1 MFKKI
6 LLPTDGSEASDRAGE
21 FAISSADPNGS
32 DIIVL
37 NVIDVDYLKSLPQRD
52 LIKKIDDHLW
62 EEGKKALEKFKNK
75 IKDEKC
81 AGNCEN
87 IKLITM
93 IKEGKPEDV
102 ILKTASDEGVDHI
115 IMGKSGKDSLEKF
128 LVGSTTERV
137 VRDSKVPVSVV
148 S

>member
-21 FAISSADPNGS
+21 YAISTANLEGA

-37 NVIDVDYLKSLPQRD
+37 NVIDTSYLKSLPQRD
-52 LIKKIDDHLW
+52 LFEKLYNQLW
-62 EEGKKALEKFKNK
+62 EEGKKAVEKFKSK
-75 IKDEKC
+75 IEDEQC
-81 AGNCEN
+81 AGKCKN

-102 ILKTASDEGVDHI
+102 ILKTASDEGVDQI
-115 IMGKSGKDSLEKF
+115 IMSKSGKDGLEKF

-137 VRDSKVPVSVV
+137 VRGAKVPVIVV

>member
-21 FAISSADPNGS
+21 FAISSADPDGS

-81 AGNCEN
+81 AGNCKN

>member
-21 FAISSADPNGS
+21 FAISTANLEGA

-37 NVIDVDYLKSLPQRD
+37 NVIDLDYLKSLPQKD
-52 LIKKIDDHLW
+52 LIEKMDNQLL
-62 EEGKKALEKFKNK
+62 EEGKRAVEKFKNK
-75 IKDEKC
+75 IENEQC
-81 AGNCEN
+81 SGNCKN

-102 ILKTASDEGVDHI
+102 ILKTASDEGVDQI
-115 IMGKSGKDSLEKF
+115 IMGKSGKDRLEKF
-128 LVGSTTERV
+128 LVGSTTDRV
-137 VRDSKVPVSVV
+137 VRDAKIPVSVV

>member
-32 DIIVL
+32 EIIVL

-75 IKDEKC
+75 IKDDKC
-81 AGNCEN
+81 AGNCKN

-137 VRDSKVPVSVV
+137 VRDAKVPVSVV